1 MGMSGDNNLGT
12 FGHGL
17 RRPARLDKLE
27 Q

>member
-1 MGMSGDNNLGT
+1 MGMSGDHNLGA

-27 Q
+27 